1 MPCKMSSQA
10 YTLKDYKNMQQE
22 VKLGGL
28 GPTNTIPEA
37 VVNTH
42 FGVYKD
48 LSICRYS

>member
-1 MPCKMSSQA
+1 MHCKMSSQA

-42 FGVYKD
+42 FRVYKD